1 MMMSVELKV
10 RSECAVFFT
19 CLNLVGIVQSLAQQ
33 VSTAKQNIPTGPTSV
48 NHTSH
53 PSDLPSISRTQTK
66 TVLSFL
72 SSSIT
77 NSLTFFLSWLGSIL
91 QTTPFLSFS
100 LDVADSHALHHRVS
114 NGFRLYSQSILQL
127 HP

>member
-77 NSLTFFLSWLGSIL
+77 NSLTFFLRFLFHSPNHSIQL
-91 QTTPFLSFS
+91 HTQKPFTLSFIIT
-100 LDVADSHALHHRVS
+100 VIQ
-114 NGFRLYSQSILQL
+114 FK
-127 HP
+127 